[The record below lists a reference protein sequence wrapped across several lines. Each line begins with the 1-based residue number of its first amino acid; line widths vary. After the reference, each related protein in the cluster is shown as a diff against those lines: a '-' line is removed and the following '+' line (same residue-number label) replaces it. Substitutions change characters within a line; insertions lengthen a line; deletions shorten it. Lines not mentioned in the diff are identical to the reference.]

1 MTGTLDADG
10 SPNSGDREFALRERE
25 LYIQEQE
32 LALKT
37 RELDLKAKDQQYAR
51 WFNPVFLGLLAA
63 TVTLMGNFFII
74 KRQSA
79 AALDQERVK
88 AQSSLILE
96 AIKTGDADRAVKNL
110 EFFLQ
115 LGFIDDP
122 NGRISSYLAQSQNV
136 PVLPSMVERSPEL
149 KFSPEEREIAYR
161 ISKLIVAIEKL
172 ADRSNPDKLAAGASA
187 DDLRA
192 VLRDF
197 ASKPGF
203 EALYAAYSGKTTLAL
218 VAELRKHMTDAKI
231 ASQLDEVLAHLS
243 HIDGWIDMRVRP
255 NVAPDPKVLAGE
267 VIRSFIIP
275 RWRAMDLYFIDCPP
289 DSPFC

>member
-161 ISKLIVAIEKL
+161 ISKRIVTIEKL
-172 ADRSNPDKLAAGASA
+172 ADRSNPDKLAAGESA
-187 DDLRA
+187 DDMRA
-192 VLRDF
+192 VLR
-197 ASKPGF
+197 
-203 EALYAAYSGKTTLAL
+203 
-218 VAELRKHMTDAKI
+218 
-231 ASQLDEVLAHLS
+231 
-243 HIDGWIDMRVRP
+243 
-255 NVAPDPKVLAGE
+255 
-267 VIRSFIIP
+267 
-275 RWRAMDLYFIDCPP
+275 
-289 DSPFC
+289 